1 LKGTDRFI
9 VEGVVCTLHGNPLRV
24 ANLSVGGFFAATD
37 APPPLAELLELDLT
51 LKGRPPFRVMGKVMW
66 INDAKAPRSPDLPRG
81 FGFKIQRI
89 ALPDKIALVDFLK
102 RASAKTLKGPAPPAR
117 S

>member
-1 LKGTDRFI
+1 MKGTDRFI
-9 VEGVVCTLHGNPLRV
+9 VEGVVCTLHGTPLPV
-24 ANLSVGGFFAATD
+24 ANLSVGGFFAATE
-37 APPPLAELLELDLT
+37 APPALAELLEVDLT

-66 INDAKAPRSPDLPRG
+66 INEATAPRAPDLPRG

-102 RASAKTLKGPAPPAR
+102 RTAPRTLKGPARAR
-117 S
+117 